1 MSKIVK
7 NEKANLLER
16 TLVLL
21 MVLVIALAMMCS
33 GWGNASMA
41 KAAGK
46 GSFTTNSFR
55 VQINVNK
62 DNSAYI
68 NEKITIDAGK
78 KGVSTIERT
87 LPAFS
92 VIEYT
97 DATGKLLKKVRN
109 PIKIADVAVENDV
122 FEIKRTPGKYKI
134 TIGRDNKKIT
144 GKKTYNLSYKV
155 TMYEDTVKEADAF
168 SYMALPDK
176 WPTAIE
182 NAAITIIMPKKF
194 DKTKVKA
201 FTVKKRQSTESDMVS
216 WKIRGKTIAMKVNE
230 PLKAKTGIRA
240 VISLPE
246 GYFTGEKSTAFGRVL
261 VVGLSIIAALL
272 LLLLWYRFG
281 RDNKKITTVRQEPP
295 EDMTPP
301 EAGYI
306 MTGTVK
312 SRDMVSMILW
322 FADKGYLTIEE
333 NLGEYILTKQQDLPE
348 DAKAYQKT
356 FFDGL
361 FAAGDGEKVTDK
373 ELHQEH
379 PEYYKNAVEQLTEYF
394 TKDRKR
400 KVFPGKFTF
409 QRVAALVL
417 AGVAYA
423 GLVILIAGLGFD
435 MLGSI
440 LLLISL
446 ICLYVGAVMGI
457 TGQSYG
463 KKRSRPWPLPIS
475 KNVCSVILLA
485 ISLILYL
492 LVLVLRE
499 GYFIGGLAG
508 CVFILAAYGTIRF
521 MGGRT
526 RYGAEALSQLLGFRE
541 YIKEADGE
549 KLKEVVTDN
558 PEYYSNVLPYAY
570 VLGVP
575 KKWSMAFRHIEGG
588 ELSWYQSS
596 HGELKDADSWD
607 VFRHLIKCTKT
618 LVEALSVSDKKEAIP
633 FGGLAKSKFKRK
645 TETQEKDTEE

>member
-1 MSKIVK
+1 MSRIIKYRKI
-7 NEKANLLER
+7 NLLER
-16 TLVLL
+16 TFPLL
-21 MVLVIALAMMCS
+21 IALVIALGMMCT
-33 GWGNASMA
+33 GWSNASMA
-41 KAAGK
+41 KAANK

-78 KGVSTIERT
+78 KGISTIERT

-122 FEIKRTPGKYKI
+122 FQLKRTPRKYKI
-134 TIGRDNKKIT
+134 IIGRDNKKIT
-144 GKKTYNLSYKV
+144 GKKIYNLSYKV
-155 TMYEDTVKEADAF
+155 TMYDDMVKETDAF

-194 DKTKVKA
+194 DKTNVKA

-230 PLKAKTGIRA
+230 PLKSKTGIRA

-333 NLGEYILTKQQDLPE
+333 NLGEYVLTKQQDLPE

-373 ELHQEH
+373 ELHQENS
-379 PEYYKNAVEQLTEYF
+379 EYYKQAVEQLTEYF

-409 QRVAALVL
+409 QRLAALVL

-423 GLVILIAGLGFD
+423 GLVVLIAGLGFD
-435 MLGSI
+435 MLGFI

-446 ICLYVGAVMGI
+446 VCLYVGAVMGI
-457 TGQSYG
+457 SSHVHG
-463 KKRSRPWPLPIS
+463 KKRLLPWSLPIS
-475 KNVCSVILLA
+475 KSLL
-485 ISLILYL
+485 SLILVAVSLLLYL

-499 GYFIGGLAG
+499 GYFLGGLAG
-508 CVFILAAYGTIRF
+508 CIFILAAYGTIRF

-526 RYGAEALSQLLGFRE
+526 RYGAEALNQLLGFRE
-541 YIKEADGE
+541 YIKEADGD
-549 KLKEVVTDN
+549 KLAEVVMEN

-588 ELSWYQSS
+588 DLPWYEAS

-618 LVEALSVSDKKEAIP
+618 LVEALAGSDKKEAIP

-645 TETQEKDTEE
+645 KGSFEKGSEE